1 MNMDLHSTG
10 ASFIAEKSDHNPRDL
25 VIETVREMP
34 DASRKE
40 RFERFWVSLGD
51 VGVDYHRAVAW
62 YFFVNMHD
70 YLTTGR
76 NQRDPVERTEAKAK
90 QREQVESIKAQIV
103 VVMLDLTM
111 PNGKPMKDCTGAEMG
126 RFGNRYQRIAEKV
139 GKAKLVGA
147 VLSEDQVK
155 AIMK

>member
-1 MNMDLHSTG
+1 MNMELHSTG

-25 VIETVREMP
+25 VIEAVKAMP
-34 DASRKE
+34 EAGRKE

-70 YLTTGR
+70 YLTTDR
-76 NQRDPVERTEAKAK
+76 NRPDPIERAQARVVQTDRVEK
-90 QREQVESIKAQIV
+90 IKAQII
-103 VVMLDLTM
+103 MLDLTM
-111 PNGKPMKDCTGAEMG
+111 PNGKAMRDCTGAEMSK
-126 RFGNRYQRIAEKV
+126 FGNRFQRIAEKV
-139 GKAKLVGA
+139 GKAKTVGS

-155 AIMK
+155 TILK

>member
-1 MNMDLHSTG
+1 MNMELHSTG

-25 VIETVREMP
+25 VIEVVKDMP
-34 DASRKE
+34 EGSRKE

-70 YLTTGR
+70 YLTTSR
-76 NQRDPVERTEAKAK
+76 NQPDPVQRQQQRVKQTEL
-90 QREQVESIKAQIV
+90 VEKIKAQIILLEFP
-103 VVMLDLTM
+103 MT
-111 PNGKPMKDCTGAEMG
+111 NGKLLGDCTGTDLAKM
-126 RFGNRYQRIAEKV
+126 GNRYQKLAERV
-139 GKAKLVGA
+139 GKAKTVRS

-155 AIMK
+155 TILA